1 MTDEEFNELLTRLAD
16 KGFKPAATSEPEPP
30 ATDDEKDA
38 KIKALEDEI
47 LLLRQQ
53 NALLGAQA
61 RVTPED
67 EQKRK
72 TRKRQNKLP
81 NILKTGEY
89 KQCRI

>member
-1 MTDEEFNELLTRLAD
+1 MTEEEFNELLTRLAD
-16 KGFKPAATSEPEPP
+16 KGFKPAATSDLEPP

-61 RVTPED
+61 KVTPDD
-67 EQKRK
+67 EQKK
-72 TRKRQNKLP
+72 KDEEEAKQVA
-81 NILKTGEY
+81 EY
-89 KQCRI
+89 FKNRRV

>member
-38 KIKALEDEI
+38 KIKALEDET

-61 RVTPED
+61 KVTPRTSR
-67 EQKRK
+67 KRK

-81 NILKTGEY
+81 NILKAGEY